1 MPRDGNCVSSAA
13 VMVLHPVVSTRRAGV
28 VGNDNASSIALGGRL
43 TGDNRGTIVC
53 ARVATQVVAEGG
65 RQEAPLDSLL
75 QDAMSINYLSCRL
88 NRCFPITS
96 QIHCAYQ

>member
-1 MPRDGNCVSSAA
+1 MPRDGNCVSSTV

-28 VGNDNASSIALGGRL
+28 VGNDNASSVALGGRL

-65 RQEAPLDSLL
+65 RQEAPL
-75 QDAMSINYLSCRL
+75 AAPIVKT
-88 NRCFPITS
+88 PIT
-96 QIHCAYQ
+96 CYQVNGLSY